1 MNDKTR
7 REFLK
12 SCFRI
17 GGYAAIA
24 NLGMGA
30 VEDARGWGP
39 VPAIVIGG
47 SGGAGNWVDDWD
59 ELDQVGWGD
68 SDNSLICLHDS
79 LVLGGDDTASGGGKS
94 GADLVFTQVGNV
106 PAALGPPYYR
116 AIDDTLN
123 QGFNVTLACSNL
135 LTGPVFTLV
144 MKIADLGNGQYPIYF
159 SNGAGKSAIFEKDG
173 SNRLLFY
180 YNAENATTTDAIP
193 AGTAYLYMGADG
205 GKHKVRA
212 GFSASR
218 VKSWDSIP
226 AGQKATLATEVGGVA
241 AGLWSSERD
250 FYWTAAGGLGSTCN
264 AYYIIMSQSQLL
276 TD

>member
-1 MNDKTR
+1 MSDKTR

-24 NLGMGA
+24 QLGMGA
-30 VEDARGWGP
+30 VEDARGLGIL
-39 VPAIVIGG
+39 PAIVG
-47 SGGAGNWVDDWD
+47 SRLSVYNWVDDWD

-68 SDNSLICLHDS
+68 TTNSLICLHDS
-79 LVLGGDDTASGGGKS
+79 LVLGGDDTASGGNLS

-116 AIDDTLN
+116 AMDDTQN
-123 QGFNVTLACSNL
+123 QGFNVTVACSNL
-135 LTGPVFTLV
+135 LTGPVFTLI
-144 MKIADLGNGQYPIYF
+144 MKIADLTNGQYPIAF
-159 SNGAGKSAIFEKDG
+159 SDGATKNAIFEKDG
-173 SNRLLFY
+173 SNLLQFY
-180 YNAENATTTDAIP
+180 YNAQNATTTDAIP
-193 AGTAYLYMGADG
+193 AGTVYLYMGADG
-205 GKHKVRA
+205 GTHTVRA
-212 GFSASR
+212 GFSTSR

-226 AGQKATLATEVGGVA
+226 AGQKASLATEVGGLA
-241 AGLWSSERD
+241 AGTWSANRD
-250 FYWTAAGGLGSTCN
+250 FYWSATGGLGTTCN